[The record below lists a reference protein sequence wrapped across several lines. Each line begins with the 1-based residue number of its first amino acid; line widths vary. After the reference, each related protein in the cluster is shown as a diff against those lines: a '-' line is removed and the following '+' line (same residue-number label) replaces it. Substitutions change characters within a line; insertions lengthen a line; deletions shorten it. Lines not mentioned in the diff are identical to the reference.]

1 MDLSGQSGINQS
13 AQRQLLTSWFDHPI
27 GSEQRMAHTFKK
39 YLIKLINKIN
49 VTEYRLLM

>member
-1 MDLSGQSGINQS
+1 
-13 AQRQLLTSWFDHPI
+13 
-27 GSEQRMAHTFKK
+27 MAHTFKATYLLLHVPNMFNK